1 MTISIGT
8 VTVEATQLA
17 TDVHAK
23 ITDVFGMTKSVTFAE
38 DRVEGIPWHAIAAT
52 HVHFSQARTRRN

>member
-23 ITDVFGMTKSVTFAE
+23 ITDVYGVTKSVTFAE
-38 DRVEGIPWHAIAAT
+38 DRVEGIPWRAIAET
-52 HVHFSQARTRRN
+52 HVYFSQARTRRN

>member
-23 ITDVFGMTKSVTFAE
+23 ITDVYGVTKSVTFAE
-38 DRVEGIPWHAIAAT
+38 DRVDGIPWNAIAET